1 MKAFTEDPTHRKHLV
16 RVEWHTLNLK
26 SGEISETLSTMPPD
40 ARPGGTAVACGNR
53 LYVLGGVC
61 VGDPSCP
68 DLKFDSNHNN
78 NCVFY
83 FDCARPGC
91 GWQRA
96 PPMLVPRRI
105 PSAVA
110 IEGKIY
116 VFGSTPP
123 TECCFAE
130 IFNIHENRWDML
142 PPPPVS
148 SLDLLCSSDPVLF
161 DHSRSRILVHFST
174 NHSLYAFSPAPDGGS
189 WECLDTEFWSWANAS
204 AIVDDVAYFLF
215 DPISDWGMELYPR
228 IGKSFDIEVFTNC
241 RFGMMSWAVLA
252 ITYCMKQYEANAKS
266 FGFGAC
272 EYYIDA
278 CVCYK
283 VLLVGSW
290 LFEHNGHCTRAS
302 SHFIFLLLAF
312 FAYTSTMIVIGKDK
326 NFAEQVE
333 NAKFGGKLHQRCLSH
348 CIFHQRRLKSLSE
361 LVWSFLQ
368 IEATYT
374 TTSGE
379 TKTSLLLTSGC
390 RGGCIG
396 SSQQIDIIP
405 LFITREYI
413 FSFGLDLGNQYSINL
428 DHDSC
433 RWGLARHFH
442 YVPEILAAFFWTVP
456 ALFNHFL
463 PYFYVVFSYHPL
475 IRLSQKG

>member
-278 CVCYK
+278 SGFYICWGC
-283 VLLVGSW
+283 LVWVPS
-290 LFEHNGHCTRAS
+290 
-302 SHFIFLLLAF
+302 I
-312 FAYTSTMIVIGKDK
+312 YTSPGMYLVNHPVNLGSQLALYILVAGILCIYINYDCDRQRQEFRRTSGKCK
-326 NFAEQVE
+326 IW
-333 NAKFGGKLHQRCLSH
+333 GKAPS
-348 CIFHQRRLKSLSE
+348 K
-361 LVWSFLQ
+361 

>member
-1 MKAFTEDPTHRKHLV
+1 MSRNSWNHLGLQSADGMLEALPFRVWIREPDWESKMKAFTEDPTHRKHLV

-26 SGEISETLSTMPPD
+26 SGEISETLSTMPPE
-40 ARPGGTAVACGNR
+40 ARPDGTAVACGNR
-53 LYVLGGVC
+53 LYVLGGLC
-61 VGDPSCP
+61 AADPSCP
-68 DLKFDSNHNN
+68 DQIFDGSHYN

-96 PPMLVPRRI
+96 PPMLVPRRS

-116 VFGSTPP
+116 VFGSTPL

-130 IFNIHENRWDML
+130 VFNIHENRWDML

-228 IGKSFDIEVFTNC
+228 IGKSFDIKVFTNC

-252 ITYCMKQYEANAKS
+252 VTYCIKQYEANAKVS
-266 FGFGAC
+266 DSVLVNTTLMLVCVTKFFWWEAGYLNTMDIAHERAGF
-272 EYYIDA
+272 YI
-278 CVCYK
+278 CWGC
-283 VLLVGSW
+283 LVWVPS
-290 LFEHNGHCTRAS
+290 
-302 SHFIFLLLAF
+302 I
-312 FAYTSTMIVIGKDK
+312 YTSPGMQRQEFRRTSGKCK
-326 NFAEQVE
+326 IW
-333 NAKFGGKLHQRCLSH
+333 GKAPS
-348 CIFHQRRLKSLSE
+348 K
-361 LVWSFLQ
+361 

-379 TKTSLLLTSGC
+379 TKTSLLLTSGW
-390 RGGCIG
+390 
-396 SSQQIDIIP
+396 
-405 LFITREYI
+405 
-413 FSFGLDLGNQYSINL
+413 
-428 DHDSC
+428 
-433 RWGLARHFH
+433 WGLARHFH

>member
-1 MKAFTEDPTHRKHLV
+1 M
-16 RVEWHTLNLK
+16 
-26 SGEISETLSTMPPD
+26 
-40 ARPGGTAVACGNR
+40 GTTCAVAVY
-53 LYVLGGVC
+53 LL
-61 VGDPSCP
+61 P
-68 DLKFDSNHNN
+68 F
-78 NCVFY
+78 VF
-83 FDCARPGC
+83 C
-91 GWQRA
+91 Q
-96 PPMLVPRRI
+96 
-105 PSAVA
+105 
-110 IEGKIY
+110 
-116 VFGSTPP
+116 
-123 TECCFAE
+123 
-130 IFNIHENRWDML
+130 
-142 PPPPVS
+142 
-148 SLDLLCSSDPVLF
+148 
-161 DHSRSRILVHFST
+161 
-174 NHSLYAFSPAPDGGS
+174 
-189 WECLDTEFWSWANAS
+189 
-204 AIVDDVAYFLF
+204 
-215 DPISDWGMELYPR
+215 GMELYPC

-252 ITYCMKQYEANAKS
+252 ITYCIKQFFWWEAGYLNTMDIAHERGMYLVNHPVNLGS
-266 FGFGAC
+266 QLAL
-272 EYYIDA
+272 YI
-278 CVCYK
+278 
-283 VLLVGSW
+283 LVAGI
-290 LFEHNGHCTRAS
+290 LCIYINYDCDRQRQEFRR
-302 SHFIFLLLAF
+302 
-312 FAYTSTMIVIGKDK
+312 TSGKCK
-326 NFAEQVE
+326 IW
-333 NAKFGGKLHQRCLSH
+333 GKAPS
-348 CIFHQRRLKSLSE
+348 K
-361 LVWSFLQ
+361 

>member
-266 FGFGAC
+266 FGFAGYLNTMDIAH
-272 EYYIDA
+272 ERAGFYI
-278 CVCYK
+278 CWGC
-283 VLLVGSW
+283 LVWVPS
-290 LFEHNGHCTRAS
+290 
-302 SHFIFLLLAF
+302 I
-312 FAYTSTMIVIGKDK
+312 YTSPGMYLVNHPVNLGSQLALYILVAGILCIYINYDCDRQRQEFRRTSGKCK
-326 NFAEQVE
+326 IW
-333 NAKFGGKLHQRCLSH
+333 GKAPS
-348 CIFHQRRLKSLSE
+348 K
-361 LVWSFLQ
+361 

-379 TKTSLLLTSGC
+379 TKTSLLLTSGW
-390 RGGCIG
+390 
-396 SSQQIDIIP
+396 
-405 LFITREYI
+405 
-413 FSFGLDLGNQYSINL
+413 
-428 DHDSC
+428 
-433 RWGLARHFH
+433 WGLARHFH

>member
-1 MKAFTEDPTHRKHLV
+1 MSRNSWNHLGLQSADGMLEALSFRVWIREPDWESKMKAFTEDPTHRKHLV

-130 IFNIHENRWDML
+130 VFNIHENRWDML

-215 DPISDWGMELYPR
+215 DPISDWGMELYPC

-252 ITYCMKQYEANAKS
+252 ITYCIKQYEANAKS

-290 LFEHNGHCTRAS
+290 LFEHNGHCTRARDVPCQPS
-302 SHFIFLLLAF
+302 GEPWITGMPMFTPKNYGHYILALYILVAGILCIYINYDCDRQRQEF
-312 FAYTSTMIVIGKDK
+312 RRTSGKCK
-326 NFAEQVE
+326 IW
-333 NAKFGGKLHQRCLSH
+333 GKAPS
-348 CIFHQRRLKSLSE
+348 K
-361 LVWSFLQ
+361 

-379 TKTSLLLTSGC
+379 TKTSLLLTSGW
-390 RGGCIG
+390 
-396 SSQQIDIIP
+396 
-405 LFITREYI
+405 
-413 FSFGLDLGNQYSINL
+413 
-428 DHDSC
+428 
-433 RWGLARHFH
+433 WGLARHFH